1 MLMHVITF
9 ADVKPSVEIGIV
21 LETHSGRILPIILM
35 IKKLF
40 VLNVIEVGRNLAIW
54 KFLRFEWIAYNNGQ
68 SRSTER
74 GFKPGR
80 VLKSYLGM

>member
-21 LETHSGRILPIILM
+21 LETHSGRIIILM